1 MPSKIRGV
9 THLFRPGGI
18 NPHTFNTELT
28 KKQKKALIYSHEK
41 KYNPNKYRIR
51 MSLKT
56 PSKITDTD
64 YHNDND
70 DNDENDTVVPLQHPN
85 IDEQR
90 NTEPNRNNSSLT
102 TTHYYTPSPNPKRN
116 KKRPPALNI
125 GSTAFVAPN
134 LRAAEIART
143 QGNTAMNEMFGDSTD
158 PRNYNEKAPENFGDN
173 PEYDVLHLNEWKLNE
188 WKYPGSSLNYKGGRS
203 KKRRY
208 TRGRS
213 HKYKPKCKRQT
224 RKKTVNIKRK

>member
-116 KKRPPALNI
+116 KKKTTR
-125 GSTAFVAPN
+125 F
-134 LRAAEIART
+134 
-143 QGNTAMNEMFGDSTD
+143 
-158 PRNYNEKAPENFGDN
+158 
-173 PEYDVLHLNEWKLNE
+173 
-188 WKYPGSSLNYKGGRS
+188 KYRLYCVCRS
-203 KKRRY
+203 KSSCCRN
-208 TRGRS
+208 
-213 HKYKPKCKRQT
+213 C
-224 RKKTVNIKRK
+224 